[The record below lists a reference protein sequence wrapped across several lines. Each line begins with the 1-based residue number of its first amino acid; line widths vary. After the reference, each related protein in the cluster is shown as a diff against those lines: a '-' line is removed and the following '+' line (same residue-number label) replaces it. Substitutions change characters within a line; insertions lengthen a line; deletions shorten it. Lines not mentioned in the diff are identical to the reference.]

1 SYPSRAHGRRIDC
14 DACIRL
20 DHAPLRTRA
29 ADGVEVRRCALFAGV
44 TRGVADLCCLLRD
57 DRVLHLLSRGRA
69 LASQASLACLG
80 RMLPESKWNRADL
93 PTGVTVPIDSDVKPK
108 LKAPPGLCDTHMHV
122 YDGSYPTAPTAKFV
136 PPDAPVSAYQKMCRR
151 LGIERTV
158 VVQPSTYGKD
168 NRCTLKAVADIGSN
182 ARCIVVVDES
192 VTDAELDRL
201 TKLGA
206 RGIRFFMLPGA
217 PLPWEILETMSA
229 RVAPFGWH
237 VQLQL
242 DGRDLPEREAML
254 KRLTSTLVVDHVGKF
269 LEPVPLDHPGFKVL
283 RGLVDG
289 GRTWVKLSAP
299 YEVSKAGPPTYD
311 DVGKLA
317 KALAKAAPE
326 RMLWATNWPHPTP
339 GAPVPDD
346 AWMLDMLLDWI
357 PDEAARRKV
366 LVENPAR
373 LYGF

>member
-1 SYPSRAHGRRIDC
+1 
-14 DACIRL
+14 
-20 DHAPLRTRA
+20 
-29 ADGVEVRRCALFAGV
+29 
-44 TRGVADLCCLLRD
+44 
-57 DRVLHLLSRGRA
+57 
-69 LASQASLACLG
+69 
-80 RMLPESKWNRADL
+80 M
-93 PTGVTVPIDSDVKPK
+93 PIDSNVTPK
-108 LKAPPGLCDTHMHV
+108 LKAPPGTCDTHMHV
-122 YDGSYPTAPTAKFV
+122 YDGRYPTAPTAKFV
-136 PPDAPVSAYQKMCRR
+136 PPDAPVSAYKKMSKR

-168 NRCTLKAVADIGSN
+168 NRCTLEAVATLGAN

-192 VTDAELDRL
+192 VSDLELDRL
-201 TKLGA
+201 TRFGA

-242 DGRDLPEREAML
+242 DGRDLPDREAVL

-269 LEPVPLDHPGFKVL
+269 LEPVPLHHPGFRVL
-283 RGLVDG
+283 QGLVDG
-289 GRTWVKLSAP
+289 GRTWVKLAAP
-299 YEVSKAGPPTYD
+299 YEVSTVGPPNYD

-326 RMLWATNWPHPTP
+326 RMLWASNWPHPTP
-339 GAPVPDD
+339 GVAVPDD

-357 PDEAARRKV
+357 PDETARNKA
-366 LVENPAR
+366 LVDNPAQ
-373 LYGF
+373 LYGY